1 MMRRFGNIAKG
12 LKSMRYFLAFLA
24 LLASPLAAQT
34 AAVPAPPIVTAPAKD
49 FGGNGQIAYGS
60 KRNVRAL
67 QAMDAFPL
75 STNGVIISDIVLDKG
90 RMFATPKKSAA
101 LTINDVTIERISA
114 NVTKRGIFVRG
125 DSARWT
131 IRDFDIRY
139 VGSTDT
145 NDYPMGIQLG
155 MSATETPHDILIER
169 GYIAGFKNARPSGY
183 PNADGIDCERGVR
196 NVTIRDVVIEDITD
210 GAVDCKATNVRLENV
225 TARNVS
231 HRSFRLWGTGTA
243 STLTSVNPGW
253 AHIWISGN
261 GGSYVIDKLVAIGGG
276 ALVQSEKG
284 AKLVI
289 KACDL
294 TGWTGKVK
302 NAGGGSVQFG
312 AGC

>member
-1 MMRRFGNIAKG
+1 
-12 LKSMRYFLAFLA
+12 MRYLILLLA

-34 AAVPAPPIVTAPAKD
+34 AVAPAPPIVTRAKD
-49 FGGNGQIAYGS
+49 FGPSGQIAYRSTS
-60 KRNVRAL
+60 KVRAIR
-67 QAMDAFPL
+67 AMDAFPL
-75 STNGVIISDIVLDKG
+75 STSGVNISDIVLDKG

-101 LTINDVTIERISA
+101 LTINDVTIKRISA

-125 DSARWT
+125 NSARWT
-131 IRDFDIRY
+131 IRDFAIRY

-155 MSATETPHDILIER
+155 MRATETPHDILIER
-169 GYIAGFKNARPSGY
+169 GYIAGFKNARPARY
-183 PNADGIDCERGVR
+183 PNADGIDCERGAR

-210 GAVDCKATNVRLENV
+210 GAVDCKATNLRLENV

-302 NAGGGSVQFG
+302 STGGGSVQFG